1 MEAGGPRAA
10 VWDPT
15 QTLGREMPSQ
25 FPASPSV
32 SPLVSFP
39 GQLLSLA
46 PANAAPGKQRC
57 RQEQKRLPV
66 PQGLKVAL
74 SSCHT
79 PHPAHTCPGQAVPS
93 ANSPTGQASRSHTRH
108 STDRGHHPTHCLH
121 THLQVHLVLD
131 GLPICPPQPAPRL
144 PCTQGT
150 PWARGMAQ
158 PGGLQPVP
166 PWQDTVAS
174 GWREPVA
181 QGCPLHRAPQAAA
194 THSPAHTGDIAGH
207 VPCVRWAVAR

>member
-1 MEAGGPRAA
+1 MAGPQGWGSCPQEDSLLPFSTTAAFCFSAGAGRAFAACRDQHSTLSARPRCAPSPPGSACCPQPSLGPVPAGRPTAA
-10 VWDPT
+10 VWDPA
-15 QTLGREMPSQ
+15 QTLSRETPSQ

-57 RQEQKRLPV
+57 RQEHKKLPV

-93 ANSPTGQASRSHTRH
+93 ANPPTRQVSRSHTRH
-108 STDRGHHPTHCLH
+108 STNR
-121 THLQVHLVLD
+121 
-131 GLPICPPQPAPRL
+131 
-144 PCTQGT
+144 
-150 PWARGMAQ
+150 
-158 PGGLQPVP
+158 
-166 PWQDTVAS
+166 
-174 GWREPVA
+174 
-181 QGCPLHRAPQAAA
+181 
-194 THSPAHTGDIAGH
+194 
-207 VPCVRWAVAR
+207 